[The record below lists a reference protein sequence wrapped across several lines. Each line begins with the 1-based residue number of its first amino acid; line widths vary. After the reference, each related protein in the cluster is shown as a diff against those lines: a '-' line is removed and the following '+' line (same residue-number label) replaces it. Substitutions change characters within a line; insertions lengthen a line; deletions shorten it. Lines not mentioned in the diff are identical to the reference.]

1 MAHGKFGTVINC
13 MDGRVQDPVAHWL
26 REAYHLDYVDT
37 ITEPGADRVLAE
49 GTPEQLAALL
59 VKARISAQ
67 AHGSQVIAVVGH
79 DDCAGNPV
87 PPAEHHIQIRRAAQ
101 EVRGWG
107 IFSEVLGL
115 WVDRAWRVEVV
126 VRK

>member
-26 REAYHLDYVDT
+26 REAYHLDYVDA

-67 AHGSQVIAVVGH
+67 ALR
-79 DDCAGNPV
+79 
-87 PPAEHHIQIRRAAQ
+87 IRVSR
-101 EVRGWG
+101 
-107 IFSEVLGL
+107 
-115 WVDRAWRVEVV
+115 
-126 VRK
+126 